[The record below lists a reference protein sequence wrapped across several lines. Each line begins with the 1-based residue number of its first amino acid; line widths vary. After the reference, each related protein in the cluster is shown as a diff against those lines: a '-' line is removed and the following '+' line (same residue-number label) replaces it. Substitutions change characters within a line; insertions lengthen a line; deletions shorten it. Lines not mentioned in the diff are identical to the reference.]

1 MDPYSFTFTLMIRIV
16 SADLPTEVVEIPGLS
31 LAECVD
37 AAREMEKRELVKP
50 GATLPRRA
58 VRSNQAATARP
69 ALDRAAL
76 VQRLGR
82 HFYLTIGTGSM
93 ARDSG

>member
-1 MDPYSFTFTLMIRIV
+1 VDPYSFTFTLMIRIV

-50 GATLPRRA
+50 EVAP
-58 VRSNQAATARP
+58 
-69 ALDRAAL
+69 L
-76 VQRLGR
+76 VQTVFPLR
-82 HFYLTIGTGSM
+82 
-93 ARDSG
+93 

>member
-1 MDPYSFTFTLMIRIV
+1 VDPYSFTFTLMIRIV

-50 GATLPRRA
+50 GATHCLDARYDPTRPRPH
-58 VRSNQAATARP
+58 VP
-69 ALDRAAL
+69 
-76 VQRLGR
+76 RLIVPR
-82 HFYLTIGTGSM
+82 
-93 ARDSG
+93 